1 VSAGFR
7 DHFSG
12 HAAAYARARPT
23 YPAEL
28 FQWLASQ
35 SAGHALAWDAGTGNG
50 QAAVALA
57 AHYTHIHATDASA
70 PQIAAARP
78 HPAVHYAVEPAEHCS
93 LPDAS
98 ADLVLIAQA
107 LHWLDIPA
115 FHAEVGRVL
124 KPEGLYVA
132 VCYGLLTV
140 SPEVDRRLQA
150 FEHGIVGS
158 YWPPERALID
168 AAYAGIAFPGH
179 AVESPPMDM
188 AVDWTLDALL
198 DYLGSW
204 SAVQRYRRA
213 LGQDP
218 LADLAPVLRPCW
230 GEGPR
235 RVRWPLTVVARR
247 GAHPSAAGERGNRGD
262 R

>member
-1 VSAGFR
+1 MSRGFQ

-78 HPAVHYAVEPAEHCS
+78 HPTVHYAVEPAEHCS

-107 LHWLDIPA
+107 LHWLDLAA
-115 FHAEVGRVL
+115 FHTEVSRVL
-124 KPEGLYVA
+124 KADGVYAA
-132 VCYGLLTV
+132 VCYGLLHV
-140 SPEVDRRLQA
+140 SADLDPLLHH
-150 FEHGIVGS
+150 FEHGVVGPW
-158 YWPPERALID
+158 WPPERALID
-168 AAYAGIAFPGH
+168 TAYATIDFPGH
-179 AVESPPMDM
+179 AITVPPFEM
-188 AVDWTLDALL
+188 ALDWTVDALL

-204 SAVQRYRRA
+204 SAVQRYRKA
-213 LGQDP
+213 QGHDP
-218 LADLAPVLRPCW
+218 LPQLAHSLRPLW
-230 GEGPR
+230 GDGAR

-247 GAHPSAAGERGNRGD
+247 GLSARPRHG
-262 R
+262 